1 MDERIETQLELSL
14 KKDSIPIE
22 KKTNY
27 DDDYE
32 LILRVR
38 DEACCESFEK
48 LVDRHTGIVYKIMGK
63 YKRYIQTNGLD
74 FEEIREEKQF
84 LLYESIRSFN
94 PDKGVKFSTWAG
106 NQTRYFCL
114 NRVRK
119 EARKILVPDE
129 KINYFL
135 DNTERE
141 SIIDFEEIKELVFF
155 LLSKLKDPRM
165 KRVFELRYFS
175 GSRKVVPFH
184 KIAKVMEVAPQT
196 VVNLHNKAKKMLVRK
211 IKTDNHKSEIL

>member
-1 MDERIETQLELSL
+1 MDEGIETQLELSF
-14 KKDSIPIE
+14 KEDSTPR
-22 KKTNY
+22 KTKANHE
-27 DDDYE
+27 DDNE
-32 LILRVR
+32 LILLVK
-38 DEACCESFEK
+38 EKACCASFEK
-48 LVDRHTGIVYKIMGK
+48 LVDRHTGIVYKIMAK
-63 YKRYIQTNGLD
+63 YKRFIETNGLD

-84 LLYESIRSFN
+84 LLYESILSFK
-94 PDKGVKFSTWAG
+94 PEKKVKFSTWAG

-119 EARKILVPDE
+119 ESRKILVPDE
-129 KINYFL
+129 KINDFL

-141 SIIDFEEIKELVFF
+141 SIIDFEEIKELVYF

-184 KIAKVMEVAPQT
+184 KIAKDMEVAPQT
-196 VVNLHNKAKKMLVRK
+196 VVNLHNKAKKILVRK
-211 IKTDNHKSEIL
+211 IKTHTNRSEVI